1 MFVSTAT
8 PNTPFAMNTM
18 STTLT
23 AFALVLS
30 ASCVNAQTEAA
41 GILRGS
47 APTDEV
53 TKPSFFTSAAN
64 FFAGTVDMTGMK
76 GQSASQNFNSATQ
89 ANDMARGTLNQTV
102 YLEATVVIRG
112 NAFQA
117 GQQMMLRTKGR
128 TEQQAMAKLQDK
140 VGRLANA
147 QITSIQTYVV
157 L

>member
-1 MFVSTAT
+1 
-8 PNTPFAMNTM
+8 MNTM

-30 ASCVNAQTEAA
+30 ASFVNAQTEAA
-41 GILRGS
+41 GILRGP
-47 APTDEV
+47 APTNEAS
-53 TKPSFFTSAAN
+53 KPSFFTSAAD
-64 FFAGTVDMTGMK
+64 FFAGTVDMTGTK

-89 ANDMARGTLNQTV
+89 ANDMARSTLNQTV

-117 GQQMMLRTKGR
+117 GQQMMIRTKGR
-128 TEQQAMAKLQDK
+128 TEQQALAKLRDK
-140 VGRLANA
+140 VGRIANA
-147 QITSIQTYVV
+147 QITSIQTHIV